1 MRLAQ
6 RGVQALFARLSQRA
20 GLKVTPHAL
29 RRTFALMSL
38 RQGMDVISL
47 QRLMGH
53 ADVSMTSH
61 YVQMCDN
68 DLVAAHQKAGLDSW
82 L

>member
-1 MRLAQ
+1 MRLTQ
-6 RGVQALFARLSQRA
+6 RGVQALFARLSKRA

-38 RQGMDVISL
+38 RQGMDVITIS
-47 QRLMGH
+47 RLMGH
-53 ADVSMTSH
+53 ATTEMTSH
-61 YVQMCDN
+61 YLMLSDT
-68 DLVAAHQKAGLDSW
+68 DLLRSHEAHGLDSW